1 MSYRNF
7 KDVFSNKTT
16 MKARKKQTTISTG
29 VHVGQ
34 YLGGF
39 MFFSPWFSSSVT
51 PKKVNRPLEDPSR
64 RYLATTTPLPRCLAG
79 DLPNLNRSEAAMV
92 GRNRV
97 FGVF

>member
-39 MFFSPWFSSSVT
+39 MFFPLGSV
-51 PKKVNRPLEDPSR
+51 LQ
-64 RYLATTTPLPRCLAG
+64 
-79 DLPNLNRSEAAMV
+79 
-92 GRNRV
+92 
-97 FGVF
+97 